1 MDKIVTPGSVVNS
14 KGINF
19 SAGAAY
25 VPGAAASDLGLG
37 SQVLSRLSAVQSAP
51 INGNT
56 WSAELQGEKYDKTTD
71 LVTIILGRMRDL
83 RAKMRENAQLNQARM
98 NLFDASQM
106 SGKTFVPPQGGAGVL
121 GQDCSV
127 LDHEQMSV
135 KTFVPPQEGAGVRV
149 LDHEQQ
155 GQVGLVHDVSVSVQN
170 QGQVDLLEQ
179 GQVDLLKV
187 KVVSITKLQQAQMDL
202 VNNRNGFMDGSG
214 FEPGYGG
221 RNRDVSDGNHG
232 EQGGYVRNDRIR
244 EDLVIQ
250 ESRVQYGLG
259 DDKTTFTLN
268 MGFTSN
274 DKVGG
279 QVQNDVSVSVQNQ
292 GQVVGVKNVVQ
303 KISQGCGLIKDY
315 IIDNTTRSRYNTIH
329 GAYIQV
335 WWIPYENDGFNLK
348 LSVVLSDPRVQGGGF
363 KFHFG
368 P

>member
-1 MDKIVTPGSVVNS
+1 MSVSMDKIVTPGSVVNS

-19 SAGAAY
+19 SAGAAS

-37 SQVLSRLSAVQSAP
+37 SQVLSRLSAVQSA
-51 INGNT
+51 
-56 WSAELQGEKYDKTTD
+56 ELQGEKYDD

-106 SGKTFVPPQGGAGVL
+106 SG
-121 GQDCSV
+121 
-127 LDHEQMSV
+127 

>member
-1 MDKIVTPGSVVNS
+1 MSVSIDKIVTPGSVVNS

-37 SQVLSRLSAVQSAP
+37 SQVLSRLSAVQSA
-51 INGNT
+51 
-56 WSAELQGEKYDKTTD
+56 ELQGEKYDD

-106 SGKTFVPPQGGAGVL
+106 SG
-121 GQDCSV
+121 
-127 LDHEQMSV
+127 

>member
-1 MDKIVTPGSVVNS
+1 MSVSMDKIVTPGSVVNS

-19 SAGAAY
+19 SAGAAS

-56 WSAELQGEKYDKTTD
+56 WSAELQGEKYDD

-106 SGKTFVPPQGGAGVL
+106 SG
-121 GQDCSV
+121 
-127 LDHEQMSV
+127 

-315 IIDNTTRSRYNTIH
+315 IIDNTTRPGYNNMH
-329 GAYIQV
+329 CAYIR
-335 WWIPYENDGFNLK
+335 F
-348 LSVVLSDPRVQGGGF
+348 GGF
-363 KFHFG
+363 HMKMMVLI
-368 P
+368 

>member
-1 MDKIVTPGSVVNS
+1 MSVSMDKIVTPGSVVNS

-37 SQVLSRLSAVQSAP
+37 SQVLSRLSAVQSA
-51 INGNT
+51 
-56 WSAELQGEKYDKTTD
+56 ELQGEKYDD

-83 RAKMRENAQLNQARM
+83 RAKMRGNAQFNQARM

-106 SGKTFVPPQGGAGVL
+106 SG
-121 GQDCSV
+121 
-127 LDHEQMSV
+127 

-170 QGQVDLLEQ
+170 QGQVDLLKQ

>member
-19 SAGAAY
+19 SAGAAS

-37 SQVLSRLSAVQSAP
+37 SQVLSRLSAVQSA
-51 INGNT
+51 
-56 WSAELQGEKYDKTTD
+56 ELQGEKYDD

-106 SGKTFVPPQGGAGVL
+106 SG
-121 GQDCSV
+121 
-127 LDHEQMSV
+127 

-315 IIDNTTRSRYNTIH
+315 IIDNTTRSGYNTIH

>member
-1 MDKIVTPGSVVNS
+1 MSVSMDKIVTPGSVVNS

-19 SAGAAY
+19 SAGAAS

-56 WSAELQGEKYDKTTD
+56 WSAELQGEKYDD

-106 SGKTFVPPQGGAGVL
+106 SG
-121 GQDCSV
+121 
-127 LDHEQMSV
+127 

>member
-37 SQVLSRLSAVQSAP
+37 SQVLSRLSAVQSA
-51 INGNT
+51 
-56 WSAELQGEKYDKTTD
+56 ELQGEKYDD

-106 SGKTFVPPQGGAGVL
+106 SG
-121 GQDCSV
+121 
-127 LDHEQMSV
+127 

-315 IIDNTTRSRYNTIH
+315 IIDNTTRSGYNTIH

>member
-1 MDKIVTPGSVVNS
+1 MSVSMDKIVTPGSVVNS

-19 SAGAAY
+19 SAGAA
-25 VPGAAASDLGLG
+25 ASDLGLG
-37 SQVLSRLSAVQSAP
+37 SQVLSRLSAVE
-51 INGNT
+51 
-56 WSAELQGEKYDKTTD
+56 SAELQGEKYDD

-106 SGKTFVPPQGGAGVL
+106 SG
-121 GQDCSV
+121 
-127 LDHEQMSV
+127 

-221 RNRDVSDGNHG
+221 RN
-232 EQGGYVRNDRIR
+232 
-244 EDLVIQ
+244 
-250 ESRVQYGLG
+250 
-259 DDKTTFTLN
+259 
-268 MGFTSN
+268 
-274 DKVGG
+274 
-279 QVQNDVSVSVQNQ
+279 
-292 GQVVGVKNVVQ
+292 
-303 KISQGCGLIKDY
+303 
-315 IIDNTTRSRYNTIH
+315 
-329 GAYIQV
+329 
-335 WWIPYENDGFNLK
+335 
-348 LSVVLSDPRVQGGGF
+348 
-363 KFHFG
+363 
-368 P
+368 

>member
-1 MDKIVTPGSVVNS
+1 MSVSMDKIVTPGSVVNS
-14 KGINF
+14 KGLNF
-19 SAGAAY
+19 SAGAAS

-37 SQVLSRLSAVQSAP
+37 SQVLSRLSAVQSA
-51 INGNT
+51 
-56 WSAELQGEKYDKTTD
+56 ELQGEKYDD
-71 LVTIILGRMRDL
+71 FVTIILGRMRDL

-106 SGKTFVPPQGGAGVL
+106 SG
-121 GQDCSV
+121 
-127 LDHEQMSV
+127 

>member
-1 MDKIVTPGSVVNS
+1 MSVSRDKIVTPGSVVNS

-37 SQVLSRLSAVQSAP
+37 SQVLSRLSAVQSA
-51 INGNT
+51 
-56 WSAELQGEKYDKTTD
+56 ELQGEKYDD

-106 SGKTFVPPQGGAGVL
+106 SG
-121 GQDCSV
+121 
-127 LDHEQMSV
+127 

>member
-1 MDKIVTPGSVVNS
+1 MSVSMDKIVTPGSVVNS

-37 SQVLSRLSAVQSAP
+37 SQVLSRLSAVQSA
-51 INGNT
+51 
-56 WSAELQGEKYDKTTD
+56 ELQGEKYDD

-106 SGKTFVPPQGGAGVL
+106 SGKTFVPPQ
-121 GQDCSV
+121 
-127 LDHEQMSV
+127 
-135 KTFVPPQEGAGVRV
+135 EGAGVRV

-170 QGQVDLLEQ
+170 QGQVDLLKQ

>member
-19 SAGAAY
+19 SAGAAS

-37 SQVLSRLSAVQSAP
+37 SQVLSRLSAVQSA
-51 INGNT
+51 
-56 WSAELQGEKYDKTTD
+56 ELQGEKYDD

-106 SGKTFVPPQGGAGVL
+106 SG
-121 GQDCSV
+121 
-127 LDHEQMSV
+127 

>member
-37 SQVLSRLSAVQSAP
+37 SQVLSRLSAVQSA
-51 INGNT
+51 
-56 WSAELQGEKYDKTTD
+56 ELQGEKYDD

-106 SGKTFVPPQGGAGVL
+106 SG
-121 GQDCSV
+121 
-127 LDHEQMSV
+127 

>member
-1 MDKIVTPGSVVNS
+1 MSVSIDKIVTPSSVVNS
-14 KGINF
+14 EGMNF

-37 SQVLSRLSAVQSAP
+37 SQVLSRLSAVQAAP

-106 SGKTFVPPQGGAGVL
+106 SG
-121 GQDCSV
+121 
-127 LDHEQMSV
+127 

>member
-1 MDKIVTPGSVVNS
+1 MSVSIDKIVTLSSVVNS
-14 KGINF
+14 KRMNF

-37 SQVLSRLSAVQSAP
+37 SQVLSRLSAVQSA
-51 INGNT
+51 
-56 WSAELQGEKYDKTTD
+56 ELQGEKYDD

-106 SGKTFVPPQGGAGVL
+106 SG
-121 GQDCSV
+121 
-127 LDHEQMSV
+127 

>member
-1 MDKIVTPGSVVNS
+1 MSVSMYKIVTPGSVVNS
-14 KGINF
+14 KGMNF

-37 SQVLSRLSAVQSAP
+37 SQVLSRLSAVQSA
-51 INGNT
+51 
-56 WSAELQGEKYDKTTD
+56 ELQGEKYDD

-106 SGKTFVPPQGGAGVL
+106 SG
-121 GQDCSV
+121 
-127 LDHEQMSV
+127 

-221 RNRDVSDGNHG
+221 RNRVVSDGNHG

>member
-1 MDKIVTPGSVVNS
+1 MSVSIDKIVTPSSVVNS
-14 KGINF
+14 KGMNF

-37 SQVLSRLSAVQSAP
+37 SQVLSRLSAVQSA
-51 INGNT
+51 
-56 WSAELQGEKYDKTTD
+56 ELQGEKYDD

-106 SGKTFVPPQGGAGVL
+106 SG
-121 GQDCSV
+121 
-127 LDHEQMSV
+127 

>member
-1 MDKIVTPGSVVNS
+1 MSVSMDKIVTPGSVVNS

-37 SQVLSRLSAVQSAP
+37 SQVLSRLSAVQSA
-51 INGNT
+51 
-56 WSAELQGEKYDKTTD
+56 ELQGEKYDD

-106 SGKTFVPPQGGAGVL
+106 SG
-121 GQDCSV
+121 
-127 LDHEQMSV
+127 

-179 GQVDLLKV
+179 GQVDLLNV

-250 ESRVQYGLG
+250 EARVQYGLG

-268 MGFTSN
+268 MGSTSN

>member
-1 MDKIVTPGSVVNS
+1 MSVSMDKIVTPGSVVNS

-37 SQVLSRLSAVQSAP
+37 SQVLSRLSAVQSA
-51 INGNT
+51 
-56 WSAELQGEKYDKTTD
+56 ELQGEKYDD

-106 SGKTFVPPQGGAGVL
+106 SG
-121 GQDCSV
+121 
-127 LDHEQMSV
+127 

>member
-1 MDKIVTPGSVVNS
+1 MSVSMDKIVTPGSVVNS

-37 SQVLSRLSAVQSAP
+37 SQVLSRLSAVQSA
-51 INGNT
+51 
-56 WSAELQGEKYDKTTD
+56 ELQGEKYDD

-106 SGKTFVPPQGGAGVL
+106 SGKTFVPPQ
-121 GQDCSV
+121 
-127 LDHEQMSV
+127 
-135 KTFVPPQEGAGVRV
+135 EGAGVRV

-170 QGQVDLLEQ
+170 QGQVDLLKQ

-274 DKVGG
+274 DKVGE

>member
-1 MDKIVTPGSVVNS
+1 MSVSIDKIVTPSSVVNS

-19 SAGAAY
+19 SAGAAS

-37 SQVLSRLSAVQSAP
+37 SQVLSRLSAVQSA
-51 INGNT
+51 
-56 WSAELQGEKYDKTTD
+56 ELQGEKYDD

-106 SGKTFVPPQGGAGVL
+106 SG
-121 GQDCSV
+121 
-127 LDHEQMSV
+127 

>member
-1 MDKIVTPGSVVNS
+1 MDKIVTPSSVVYP
-14 KGINF
+14 KGMDF
-19 SAGAAY
+19 STGAAY

-37 SQVLSRLSAVQSAP
+37 SQVLSRLSAVQSA
-51 INGNT
+51 
-56 WSAELQGEKYDKTTD
+56 ELQGEKYDD

-106 SGKTFVPPQGGAGVL
+106 SG
-121 GQDCSV
+121 
-127 LDHEQMSV
+127 